1 MKIRIKYLLDTHTFL
16 WAAYA
21 EDRLGTKAGRVL
33 ATTSY
38 EQLAISDISLQEIG
52 LLVDADRISFSEKPE
67 RAVRELLEFLTVL
80 PISLEA
86 ALLAPSLSL
95 PHGDQFDRIIA
106 ATAKIQKLIL
116 ITKDANITDSGVV
129 PTLW

>member
-21 EDRLGTKAGRVL
+21 EDRLGREAARVI
-33 ATTSY
+33 AVTPH

-52 LLVDADRISFSEKPE
+52 LLVDADRILFSEKPA
-67 RAVRELLEFLTVL
+67 RAVRELLEFMTVL

-86 ALLAPSLSL
+86 GLLAPSLGL
-95 PHGDQFDRIIA
+95 PHGDQFDRIIT
-106 ATAKIQKLIL
+106 ATAKVHKLTL
-116 ITKDANITDSGVV
+116 VTKDANITDSGIVT
-129 PTLW
+129 TLW

>member
-1 MKIRIKYLLDTHTFL
+1 MKVRLKYLLDTHTLL
-16 WAAYA
+16 WAVTD
-21 EDRLGTKAGRVL
+21 EDKLGAGAARAIAV
-33 ATTSY
+33 TPY
-38 EQLAISDISLQEIG
+38 DQLAISDISLQEIG
-52 LLVDADRISFSEKPE
+52 LIYHARKISFSGTP
-67 RAVRELLEFLTVL
+67 ADALGQMLPFVTVL

-86 ALLAPSLSL
+86 GLLAPSLGL

-106 ATAKIQKLIL
+106 ATAKIHKLIL